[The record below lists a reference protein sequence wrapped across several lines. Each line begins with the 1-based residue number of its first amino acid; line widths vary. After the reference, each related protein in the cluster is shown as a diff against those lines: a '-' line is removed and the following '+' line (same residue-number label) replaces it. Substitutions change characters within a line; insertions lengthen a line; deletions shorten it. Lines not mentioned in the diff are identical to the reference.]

1 MSKFLCMILLV
12 FSSFAN
18 AEQIMMVWAK
28 QADLYDENGKIVRVL
43 NNGQLVQVENFIKDS
58 SRYLVKFNN
67 KTYNAKKVYFK
78 SPADIIVLYKKQILE
93 YEAQIKKIDL
103 ELSNIESDLIV
114 RYVQALELQ
123 RDTALAYQ
131 KVLPTYNNTGPQ
143 GFYRGFTS
151 ILTQGKF
158 KKLMKAWTKD
168 VEGITAKKEELMVSK
183 RKYSIAVEKLKYRIS
198 SFENLGEMFASKAN
212 SGNDYLVV
220 QEDAPLYVN
229 NKIVKHLDKGMT
241 VLARPHP
248 KFANWYEVLVEKKK
262 YVAPGSALVKKA
274 DYSRIIR
281 EKMINSKVLVAQL
294 NNEVQIQQ
302 FRLKLYQGVSR
313 QLEADKFVQGG
324 YGLVKNLIVPIDKE
338 RSFTIRS
345 PKADQVYV
353 NSVIAGKVLKEW
365 KEHIANLSTA
375 SLKNQKTV
383 LALKKQLIDLEEDL
397 KLFKN

>member
-1 MSKFLCMILLV
+1 MLT
-12 FSSFAN
+12 SFAN

-28 QADLYDENGKIVRVL
+28 QVDLYDERGKIVRVL
-43 NNGQLVQVENFIKDS
+43 NNGQLVQVENFAKDP
-58 SRYLVKFNN
+58 SRFLVKFNN
-67 KTYNAKKVYFK
+67 KTYNAKKAYFK
-78 SPADIIVLYKKQILE
+78 KPADIVVLYKKQILE
-93 YEAQIKKIDL
+93 YEAKIKQDEL

-131 KVLPTYNNTGPQ
+131 NVQPAYNQTGPQ
-143 GFYRGFTS
+143 GYFRGYTS

-158 KKLMKAWTKD
+158 KKLMKAWSAE
-168 VEGITAKKEELMVSK
+168 VEKITAKKEEILVSK
-183 RKYSIAVEKLKYRIS
+183 RKYSIAVEKLKYRIA
-198 SFENLGEMFASKAN
+198 SFENLGEMFAAKAN

-220 QEDAPLYVN
+220 QENAPLYVN
-229 NKIVKHLDKGMT
+229 NKVVKHLDKGDT

-262 YVAPGSALVKKA
+262 YVAPGSALVKKS
-274 DYSRIIR
+274 DYSRIIK

-294 NNEVQIQQ
+294 NSEVEIQQ

-313 QLEADKFVQGG
+313 QLEADKFVHQG
-324 YGLVKNLIVPIDKE
+324 YGLVKNLIVPIEKD

-353 NSVIAGKVLKEW
+353 NSVVASKVLKEW
-365 KEHIANLSTA
+365 KANIAGLSAA
-375 SLKNQKTV
+375 SLQNQKKV

-397 KLFKN
+397 KLFKK